1 MVSRT
6 RRLFPG
12 AGHYTQSLTVA
23 LCLAALLGCGPEPVT
38 EEQVLRPVRYTRVVA
53 AGGVQIRTY
62 SGSVRAEL
70 EADLSFRVAGTLV
83 SRPVNVGDSLASGA
97 LVGELDPTDYEV
109 RVQEAEAGLA
119 RAQAELTNAR
129 ANDERTRRLWEN
141 RNASRSQL
149 DAARAA
155 EESASAQVNAATQQ
169 LEAARLQLSYTRLTA
184 PEQCAVAQV
193 FVEQNQNVSTGQ
205 PIIRV
210 NCGQCGEVVVSVPG
224 VDIGRIIDGTTVAVT
239 INALGGETLA
249 GVVQDVAVATGGT
262 GTTYPVTVALQERC
276 GEVRSGMAADVEFRL
291 RTAGPEGALIAPF
304 VAVGEDRAGQR
315 FVFILEPTG
324 SDTYRAVKRSVTVNE
339 LTQDGFRIEDGL
351 SEGELIATAGVRRLV
366 NGQEVVLLADSGEAA
381 SGQ

>member
-6 RRLFPG
+6 RSLFPG
-12 AGHYTQSLTVA
+12 AGRYVPTLTVA
-23 LCLAALLGCGPEPVT
+23 LCLGALLGCGQDPVT
-38 EEQVLRPVRYTRVVA
+38 EEQVLRPVRYTRVEA
-53 AGGVQIRTY
+53 AGGVQSRTY

-83 SRPVNVGDSLASGA
+83 SRPVNAGDSLVSGA

-109 RVQEAEAGLA
+109 KAQEAEAGLA
-119 RAQAELTNAR
+119 RAQAELTNAQ

-155 EESASAQVNAATQQ
+155 AESARAQVNAATQQ
-169 LEAARLQLSYTRLTA
+169 LEAARLQLSYTLLTS

-193 FVEQNQNVSTGQ
+193 FVEQNQNVSAGQ

-210 NCGQCGEVVVSVPG
+210 NCGQCAEVVVSVPE
-224 VDIGRIIDGTTVAVT
+224 VDIGRIVDGTTVAVT

-249 GVVQDVAVATGGT
+249 GVVREVAVATGGT

-276 GEVRSGMAADVEFRL
+276 ADVRSGMAADVEFSL
-291 RTAGPEGALIAPF
+291 QTAGPEGALFAPF
-304 VAVGEDRAGQR
+304 VAVGEDRSGQR
-315 FVFILEPTG
+315 FVFILEPSG
-324 SDTYRAVKRSVTVNE
+324 SDTFMAVRRSVTVGE
-339 LTQDGFRIEDGL
+339 STEDGFRIESGL
-351 SEGELIATAGVRRLV
+351 SDGELIATAGVRRLV
-366 NGQEVVLLADSGEAA
+366 NGQEVVLLADSGEVS